1 MRITNSTIL
10 RGYNRDLNR
19 VLNLKNATEHR
30 ITTNRRFSR
39 ASEQPLAAAKALIVR
54 KSLYYGEQHTENLK
68 TANEFYTEAETSLL
82 QVSEKMAQISETI
95 VAACNT
101 TKDIQEYN
109 IYAQQLETSAREL
122 CAIFNTDSA
131 GRTIFGGESN
141 DQMPFAI
148 IDDSNG
154 SPATVTYHGIPV
166 NAMNDYKEFPY
177 SANVNIDIG
186 LGMVTDQNTH
196 ETDEA
201 SVLRIS
207 FNGTKVSG
215 CGAEYGVAD
224 IDLSSIQ
231 KDRTYSIDVYA
242 GNVKKTINFTCNSD
256 DNAAKVAQINGL
268 LDTAYAKTKAYNKP
282 VPRMD
287 EQGVIYLADYDNGNY
302 TPVEGGICSV
312 VNNEYAKRTSKVVVD
327 NDSGYTNKFKVN
339 IEQLEEGKTYT
350 LDVIVGDTKKVIS
363 FKAAEESDPETRDLE
378 TTKNIQSAL
387 DEAFGAGVVSVTKEG
402 ITKGIISAEGK
413 NVTVRAHDFT
423 AELKHETV
431 QVNSE
436 STSKINF
443 GAMKPGQ
450 KYTVRVS
457 IENYLGTKTISDD
470 ITFTAG
476 DTPDASKLALQNEL
490 NRKES
495 GDKVHFQ
502 HVNLD
507 YYVNSDGT
515 IADSEFH
522 KMTAS
527 AAEPASDDAK
537 SASIT
542 RDTTYS
548 MDLDSIKPDLSYKV
562 KVLHGTTV
570 RDIEFIGGADKT
582 ETIKNIQAALD
593 ADTAFGAGTITVAA
607 DGKVTATDKQ
617 SVVVSNSVDVE
628 KQIVERERIYSNNY
642 IQLTLD
648 AARALRQGDIGY
660 ANGCLDRIA
669 TAKENM
675 LAEIA
680 DMGCNEEFI
689 DFNLTR
695 ITTRS
700 ENLSERQNDLEVA
713 DAKKEITLWKTY
725 EAMYNACLQMSSS
738 VVPNSIFNYIK

>member
-19 VLNLKNATEHR
+19 VLSLKNATEHR

-154 SPATVTYHGIPV
+154 SPATVTYHGIPI
-166 NAMNDYKEFPY
+166 NAMNDYREFPY
-177 SANVNIDIG
+177 SNNVNIDIG
-186 LGMVTDQNTH
+186 LGMVTDQNSH

-207 FNGTKVSG
+207 FNGAKVSG
-215 CGAEYGVAD
+215 CGAERGVAD
-224 IDLSSIQ
+224 IDLSSLQ
-231 KDRTYSIDVYA
+231 KNRTYSIDVYA

-256 DNAAKVAQINGL
+256 DNADKVAQVNGL
-268 LDTAYAKTKAYNKP
+268 LDTAYAKTKAYGQP

-287 EQGVIYLADYDNGNY
+287 EQGVIYLANYNAADDSY
-302 TPVEGGICSV
+302 TPVEGGLCSV

-339 IEQLEEGKTYT
+339 VESLTEGQTYT
-350 LDVIVGDTKKVIS
+350 LDVTLGKDKKTIS
-363 FKAAEESDPETRDLE
+363 FVAGTDSDPEQRDLQTVE
-378 TTKNIQSAL
+378 SIQSAL
-387 DEAFGAGVVSVTKEG
+387 DEAFGAGNVNVSKSG
-402 ITKGIISAEGK
+402 ITKGIISAEGQQV
-413 NVTVRAHDFT
+413 NVIVHDFS
-423 AELKHETV
+423 AEIPSNTV
-431 QVNSE
+431 TIS
-436 STSKINF
+436 STSQDKINLKALKDGETYTF
-443 GAMKPGQ
+443 RATINGKSADISFAAGADETTTAANLKTALEANAAFTGM
-450 KYTVRVS
+450 TFDVS
-457 IENYLGTKTISDD
+457 TN
-470 ITFTAG
+470 
-476 DTPDASKLALQNEL
+476 
-490 NRKES
+490 
-495 GDKVHFQ
+495 GDKV
-502 HVNLD
+502 
-507 YYVNSDGT
+507 GT
-515 IADSEFH
+515 ITSGGDSVSISKTNDANSVSVSSFP
-522 KMTAS
+522 TYTIDTS
-527 AAEPASDDAK
+527 SIAEG
-537 SASIT
+537 T
-542 RDTTYS
+542 N
-548 MDLDSIKPDLSYKV
+548 YKLKVMYGTSV
-562 KVLHGTTV
+562 K
-570 RDIEFIGGADKT
+570 DIEFTGGATDT
-582 ETIKNIQAALD
+582 DTIKNINDALD
-593 ADTAFGAGTITVAA
+593 NAFGAGSVTVAA
-607 DGKVTATDKQ
+607 DGKITAGDDKA
-617 SVVVSNSVDVE
+617 VILSNSVDSSKSV
-628 KQIVERERIYSNNY
+628 VERERVYSNNY

-669 TAKENM
+669 IAKENM

>member
-19 VLNLKNATEHR
+19 ILSLKNATEHR
-30 ITTNRRFSR
+30 ITSNRSFSR
-39 ASEQPLAAAKALIVR
+39 ASEAPLAAAKALAIR
-54 KSLYYGEQHTENLK
+54 KALYYNEQYTENLK

-101 TKDIQEYN
+101 TKDIVDYN

-131 GRTIFGGESN
+131 GRVIFGGESN
-141 DQMPFAI
+141 ESMPFAI
-148 IDDSNG
+148 INDSMG
-154 SPATVTYHGIPV
+154 YPATVTYHGIPV

-177 SANVNIDIG
+177 SANVNLDIG
-186 LGMVTDQNTH
+186 LGMVTNQSSH

-207 FNGTKVSG
+207 FNGAKVSG

-231 KDRTYSIDVYA
+231 TNRTYSLDVYA
-242 GNVKKTINFTCNSD
+242 GNVKKTINFTCTGET
-256 DNAAKVAQINGL
+256 NAEKVAQINAC
-268 LDTAYAKTKAYNKP
+268 LDEAYAKTKAYSLP
-282 VPRMD
+282 VPHMD
-287 EQGVIYLADYDNGNY
+287 EQGVIYLADYDNGNF

-312 VNNEYAKRTSKVVVD
+312 VNNEYAKRTSQAVID

-339 IEQLEEGKTYT
+339 VESLSEGQTYT
-350 LDVIVGDTKKVIS
+350 IDVTVGDTKKTIS
-363 FKAAEESDPETRDLE
+363 FVAGTESDAEERDKLTIE
-378 TTKNIQSAL
+378 NIQNAL
-387 DEAFGAGVVSVTKEG
+387 NDAFPGEDISISKSG

-413 NVTVRAHDFT
+413 NVSVMVHDPAGDAAGNTV
-423 AELKHETV
+423 
-431 QVNSE
+431 SIS
-436 STSKINF
+436 STSQDKINLKALKD
-443 GAMKPGQ
+443 GE
-450 KYTVRVS
+450 KYTFRA
-457 IENYLGTKTISDD
+457 T
-470 ITFTAG
+470 
-476 DTPDASKLALQNEL
+476 
-490 NRKES
+490 
-495 GDKVHFQ
+495 
-502 HVNLD
+502 VN
-507 YYVNSDGT
+507 G
-515 IADSEFH
+515 
-522 KMTAS
+522 
-527 AAEPASDDAK
+527 K
-537 SASIT
+537 SA
-542 RDTTYS
+542 
-548 MDLDSIKPDLSYKV
+548 
-562 KVLHGTTV
+562 
-570 RDIEFIGGADKT
+570 DIEFEAGANESTTAENIKAALQASEAFTGMTFDVSKDGDKAGAISLADGTSVSITKTSDDNSVSVSSFPTYSIDTSGISDGITYKLKVIYGTSVKDIEFTGGADNDA
-582 ETIKNIQAALD
+582 TIANINKALED
-593 ADTAFGAGTITVAA
+593 AFGTGGPTVAA
-607 DGKVTATDKQ
+607 DGKITAGDKA
-617 SVVVSNSVDVE
+617 VVLSNSVDAANS
-628 KQIVERERIYSNNY
+628 IVEREAVYSNNY

-648 AARALRQGDIGY
+648 AARALRNGDIAY

-669 TAKENM
+669 VAKENL

-738 VVPNSIFNYIK
+738 VVPNSIFNYIR

>member
-19 VLNLKNATEHR
+19 ILSLKNATEHR

-39 ASEQPLAAAKALIVR
+39 ASESPLAAAKALTVR
-54 KSLYYGEQHTENLK
+54 KSLYYNEQYTENLK

-101 TKDIQEYN
+101 TKDIVDYN

-131 GRTIFGGESN
+131 GRVIFGGESN
-141 DQMPFAI
+141 DSMPFAI
-148 IDDSNG
+148 LDDSTG
-154 SPATVTYHGIPV
+154 YPATVTYHGIPV

-177 SANVNIDIG
+177 SANVNLDIG
-186 LGMVTDQNTH
+186 LGMVTNQSSH

-207 FNGTKVSG
+207 FNGAKVSG

-231 KDRTYSIDVYA
+231 KNRTYSLDVYA
-242 GNVKKTINFTCNSD
+242 GNVKKTINFVCNGD
-256 DNAAKVAQINGL
+256 TNTEKMDQINAE
-268 LDTAYAKTKAYNKP
+268 LDKEFAKTKAYGLP
-282 VPRMD
+282 VPHMD
-287 EQGVIYLADYDNGNY
+287 EQGVIYLADYDNGNF

-312 VNNEYAKRTSKVVVD
+312 VNNEYAKRTSKAVID

-339 IEQLEEGKTYT
+339 VESLAEGQTYT
-350 LDVIVGDTKKVIS
+350 LDVTVGDTKKTIS
-363 FKAAEESDPETRDLE
+363 FVAGTESDAEERDKLTIE
-378 TTKNIQSAL
+378 SIQGAL
-387 DEAFGAGVVSVTKEG
+387 DAAFGAGEVSVSKSG

-413 NVTVRAHDFT
+413 NVDVIVHDPAGDTVGN
-423 AELKHETV
+423 TV
-431 QVNSE
+431 SIS
-436 STSKINF
+436 STSQDKINLKALKD
-443 GAMKPGQ
+443 GE
-450 KYTVRVS
+450 KYTLRATVNGKS
-457 IENYLGTKTISDD
+457 ADIE
-470 ITFTAG
+470 FTAG
-476 DTPDASKLALQNEL
+476 ADADVTAANIKAALQASDAFTGMTFDVS
-490 NRKES
+490 KD
-495 GDKVHFQ
+495 GDKAGTIS
-502 HVNLD
+502 LA
-507 YYVNSDGT
+507 DGT
-515 IADSEFH
+515 SVSIAKTSDNNSVSVSNFPTYSIDTKSISEG
-522 KMTAS
+522 
-527 AAEPASDDAK
+527 
-537 SASIT
+537 
-542 RDTTYS
+542 TTYK
-548 MDLDSIKPDLSYKV
+548 LKV
-562 KVLHGTTV
+562 IYGTSV
-570 RDIEFIGGADKT
+570 KDIEFTGGADNDA
-582 ETIKNIQAALD
+582 TIANINKALED
-593 ADTAFGAGTITVAA
+593 AFGTGAPTVAA
-607 DGKVTATDKQ
+607 DGKATAGDTA
-617 SVVVSNSVDVE
+617 VILSNSIDSGKSV
-628 KQIVERERIYSNNY
+628 VERERIYSNNY

-648 AARALRQGDIGY
+648 AARALRNGDIAY

-669 TAKENM
+669 VAKEGL

-700 ENLSERQNDLEVA
+700 ENLSERQNDLEVT

>member
-19 VLNLKNATEHR
+19 ILNLKNATEHR

-39 ASEQPLAAAKALIVR
+39 ASEQPLAAAKALTVR

-154 SPATVTYHGIPV
+154 NPATVTYHGVPI
-166 NAMNDYKEFPY
+166 NAMNDYREFPY

-186 LGMVTDQNTH
+186 LGMVTDQSTH

-207 FNGTKVSG
+207 FNGAKVSG
-215 CGAEYGVAD
+215 CGAERGVAD
-224 IDLSSIQ
+224 IDLSSLQ
-231 KDRTYSIDVYA
+231 KNRTYSIDVYA

-256 DNAAKVAQINGL
+256 DNADKVAQVNGL
-268 LDTAYAKTKAYNKP
+268 LDTAYAKTKAYGQP

-287 EQGVIYLADYDNGNY
+287 EQGVIYLANYNAADDSY

-339 IEQLEEGKTYT
+339 VESLTEGQTYT
-350 LDVIVGDTKKVIS
+350 LDVTLGKDKKTIS
-363 FKAAEESDPETRDLE
+363 FVAGTDSDPEQRDLQTVE
-378 TTKNIQSAL
+378 SIQSAL
-387 DEAFGAGVVSVTKEG
+387 DEAFGAGNVNISKSG
-402 ITKGIISAEGK
+402 ITKGIISAEGQQV
-413 NVTVRAHDFT
+413 NVIVHDFS
-423 AELKHETV
+423 AEIPSNTV
-431 QVNSE
+431 TIS
-436 STSKINF
+436 STSQDKINLKALKDGETYTF
-443 GAMKPGQ
+443 RATINGKSADISFAAGADEATTAANLKNALEANAAFNGM
-450 KYTVRVS
+450 TFDVS
-457 IENYLGTKTISDD
+457 T
-470 ITFTAG
+470 
-476 DTPDASKLALQNEL
+476 
-490 NRKES
+490 S
-495 GDKVHFQ
+495 GDKV
-502 HVNLD
+502 
-507 YYVNSDGT
+507 GT
-515 IADSEFH
+515 ITSGGDSVSISKTNDANSVSVSSFP
-522 KMTAS
+522 TYTIDTS
-527 AAEPASDDAK
+527 SIAEG
-537 SASIT
+537 T
-542 RDTTYS
+542 N
-548 MDLDSIKPDLSYKV
+548 YKLKVMYGTSV
-562 KVLHGTTV
+562 K
-570 RDIEFIGGADKT
+570 DIEFAGGATDT
-582 ETIKNIQAALD
+582 DTIKNINDALD
-593 ADTAFGAGTITVAA
+593 NAFGAGSVTVAA
-607 DGKVTATDKQ
+607 DGKITAGDDKA
-617 SVVVSNSVDVE
+617 VILSNSVDSSKSV
-628 KQIVERERIYSNNY
+628 VERERVYSNNY

>member
-19 VLNLKNATEHR
+19 VLRLKNATEHR

-39 ASEQPLAAAKALIVR
+39 ASEQPLAAAKALTVR

-68 TANEFYTEAETSLL
+68 TANEFYTEAETSLI

-148 IDDSNG
+148 LDDSNG
-154 SPATVTYHGIPV
+154 NPATVTYHGIPI
-166 NAMNDYKEFPY
+166 NAMNDYREFPY

-186 LGMVTDQNTH
+186 LGMVTNQSTH

-207 FNGTKVSG
+207 FNGAKVSG
-215 CGAEYGVAD
+215 CGAERGVAD
-224 IDLSSIQ
+224 IDLSSVQ
-231 KDRTYSIDVYA
+231 KNRTYSIDVYA
-242 GNVKKTINFTCNSD
+242 GNVKKTLNFTCNAD
-256 DNAAKVAQINGL
+256 DNAGKVAQINAL
-268 LDTAYAKTKAYNKP
+268 LDKEYAKTKAYGKP

-287 EQGVIYLADYDNGNY
+287 EQGVIYLADYNAADDSY

-350 LDVIVGDTKKVIS
+350 LDVIVGDEKKVIS
-363 FKAAEESDPETRDLE
+363 FAAGVESDTEQRDKL
-378 TTKNIQSAL
+378 TLDNIQAAL
-387 DEAFGAGVVSVTKEG
+387 DDAFGAGKVSITKEG
-402 ITKGIISAEGK
+402 ITKGIISSEGS

-423 AELKHETV
+423 AELKRETV
-431 QVNSE
+431 TID
-436 STSKINF
+436 STAQDKINLKALKDGETYKF
-443 GAMKPGQ
+443 RA
-450 KYTVRVS
+450 TVDGKS
-457 IENYLGTKTISDD
+457 ADIE
-470 ITFTAG
+470 FTAG
-476 DTPDASKLALQNEL
+476 ADETTTAANIKAKLEANAAFTGMTFDIST
-490 NRKES
+490 S
-495 GDKVHFQ
+495 GDKT
-502 HVNLD
+502 
-507 YYVNSDGT
+507 GT
-515 IADSEFH
+515 I
-522 KMTAS
+522 TTGG
-527 AAEPASDDAK
+527 K
-537 SASIT
+537 SVSIT
-542 RDTTYS
+542 KTNDANSVSVSSFSTYSIDTSSITEGTTYK
-548 MDLDSIKPDLSYKV
+548 LKV
-562 KVLHGTTV
+562 MYGTSV
-570 RDIEFIGGADKT
+570 KDIEFTGGATNAD
-582 ETIKNIQAALD
+582 TIKNINDALS
-593 ADTAFGAGTITVAA
+593 TAFGAGAPTINNSGEVTAA
-607 DGKVTATDKQ
+607 DNK
-617 SVVVSNSVDVE
+617 SVILSNSVDVE
-628 KQIVERERIYSNNY
+628 NSIVERERVYSNNY

-648 AARALRQGDIGY
+648 AARALRNGDIGY

>member
-148 IDDSNG
+148 LNDSNG
-154 SPATVTYHGIPV
+154 SPATVTYHGVPV

-224 IDLSSIQ
+224 IDLSSLQ
-231 KDRTYSIDVYA
+231 ASRTYSIDVYA

-256 DNAAKVAQINGL
+256 DNAAKVKQINDEL
-268 LDTAYAKTKAYNKP
+268 EKAYAKTRAYNKP

-339 IEQLEEGKTYT
+339 VEQLEEGKTYT
-350 LDVIVGDTKKVIS
+350 LDVIVGDEKKVIS
-363 FKAAEESDPETRDLE
+363 FAAGVESDTEQRDKL
-378 TTKNIQSAL
+378 TLNNIQAAL
-387 DEAFGAGVVSVTKEG
+387 DEAFGAGAVSVTKEG

-423 AELKHETV
+423 AELKRETV
-431 QVNSE
+431 AISSISQD
-436 STSKINF
+436 KINLKALKDGETYKF
-443 GAMKPGQ
+443 RA
-450 KYTVRVS
+450 TVDGKS
-457 IENYLGTKTISDD
+457 ADIE
-470 ITFTAG
+470 FTAG
-476 DTPDASKLALQNEL
+476 ADEAATAANIKAQLQANAAFTGMTFDVST
-490 NRKES
+490 S
-495 GDKVHFQ
+495 GDK
-502 HVNLD
+502 
-507 YYVNSDGT
+507 
-515 IADSEFH
+515 
-522 KMTAS
+522 
-527 AAEPASDDAK
+527 
-537 SASIT
+537 
-542 RDTTYS
+542 
-548 MDLDSIKPDLSYKV
+548 
-562 KVLHGTTV
+562 
-570 RDIEFIGGADKT
+570 
-582 ETIKNIQAALD
+582 
-593 ADTAFGAGTITVAA
+593 AGTITVGGAPVSITKTNDNNSVSVSSFPTYSIDTSSIAEGTTYKLKVMYGTSVKDIEFTGGADNAETVKNINDALNAAFGTGALTINNKGEVTAA
-607 DGKVTATDKQ
+607 DNK
-617 SVVVSNSVDVE
+617 SVILSNSVDVE
-628 KQIVERERIYSNNY
+628 NSIVERERIYSNNY

>member
-148 IDDSNG
+148 LNDSNG
-154 SPATVTYHGIPV
+154 SPATVTYHGVPV

-224 IDLSSIQ
+224 IDLSSIE

-242 GNVKKTINFTCNSD
+242 GNVKKTIDFTCGSD
-256 DNAAKVAQINGL
+256 DNADKVKQINDEL
-268 LDTAYAKTKAYNKP
+268 EKAYAKTRAYNKP

-287 EQGVIYLADYDNGNY
+287 EQGVIYLADYDNNNY

-339 IEQLEEGKTYT
+339 VEQLEEGKTYT
-350 LDVIVGDTKKVIS
+350 LDVTVGDTKKVIS

-378 TTKNIQSAL
+378 TIKNIQNAL
-387 DEAFGAGVVSVTKEG
+387 DEAFGADEVSVTKEG

-423 AELKHETV
+423 AELEHETV

-436 STSKINF
+436 STYKINF

-450 KYTVRVS
+450 KYTVRIAVR
-457 IENYLGTKTISDD
+457 NWDD
-470 ITFTAG
+470 NSETSRDVTFTAG
-476 DTPDASKLALQNEL
+476 ADASASASSLKYVLEHNTDLPTIDPGL
-490 NRKES
+490 VFW
-495 GDKVHFQ
+495 VHE
-502 HVNLD
+502 
-507 YYVNSDGT
+507 DGT
-515 IADSEFH
+515 ITTPEHRTVTPSAI
-522 KMTAS
+522 AS
-527 AAEPASDDAK
+527 TSDDVK

-548 MDLDSIKPDLSYKV
+548 MDLDSIKPDLSYKI

-570 RDIEFIGGADKT
+570 RDIEFKGGADKA
-582 ETIKNIQAALD
+582 ETVKNIQTALD

-607 DGKVTATDKQ
+607 DGKVTAADNQ
-617 SVVVSNSVDVE
+617 DVVLSNSVDVE